1 MKKEQKKEENA
12 ATKNSE
18 KAEIKETS
26 VFKLKNILITIG
38 FVFATW
44 LCYYLSHVIAPFL
57 ISLVIAY
64 VLNPVVKSLVERKF
78 PRPWAVLTVF
88 TAGIIIFTLF
98 VVPFT
103 ISMFSEASEM
113 LNKLANLDVN
123 KLAENFRDASTS
135 LYEKTKSLPYL
146 NDYFKEFVNGEKIRE
161 LAANGVVVVKDGIV
175 SGFKRL
181 LSFIL
186 TAFSGMVN
194 MVLIPILVFYIL
206 LDLDEIY
213 KSFQMLI
220 PPDFRERTL
229 RIFSKMDE
237 QLNSLLRGQLLAN
250 SIFAL
255 LMTIGLWVSG
265 ISFFLFL
272 GPLSGIAN
280 FIPYLGGLFTVIL
293 AFFIAIAQYGFS
305 YALVSVLVKATIAIV
320 IVQSIDGWYLQ
331 PNVVGEKAGLHPLV
345 VMLSLAIAASLAG
358 IPGMLLAVPVTVI
371 LKVLGK
377 ELYHELYEKA

>member
-1 MKKEQKKEENA
+1 MKKDKQVKEAIKPEAAGAKTEENPL
-12 ATKNSE
+12 
-18 KAEIKETS
+18 
-26 VFKLKNILITIG
+26 FKLKNLLITIG
-38 FVFATW
+38 FAC
-44 LCYYLSHVIAPFL
+44 LIAICYYLSHVIAPFL
-57 ISLVIAY
+57 ISLVLAY
-64 VLNPVVKSLVERKF
+64 VLNPLVKILVARKF
-78 PRPWAVLTVF
+78 PRPWAVLTIF
-88 TAGIIIFTLF
+88 SIGIVIFTLF

-103 ISMFSEASEM
+103 ISMFSEASDM
-113 LNKLANLDVN
+113 LTKLTNLDVN
-123 KLAENFRDASTS
+123 KLADNFKEAGTS
-135 LYEKTKSLPYL
+135 FYDKTQSIPYL
-146 NDYFKEFVNGEKIRE
+146 NEYLKEFVNGDKIRE
-161 LAANGVVVVKDGIV
+161 LAANGVIVVKDGIV

-181 LSFIL
+181 LGFIL

-206 LDLDEIY
+206 LDMDEIY
-213 KSFQMLI
+213 KGFQMLI

-229 RIFSKMDE
+229 DIFGKIDT

-255 LMTIGLWVSG
+255 LMTLGLWISG

-272 GPLSGIAN
+272 GPLSGVAN

-305 YALVSVLVKATIAIV
+305 STLVGVLIKTTIAIV